1 MHPLSGADLRTLAH
15 VRRDAGPLS
24 PQGARA
30 FAAARRAALGR
41 LPFTLAERALVA
53 MRAPRL
59 ADMPP
64 PVFIL
69 GHWRSGTTHL
79 YQLMVEAGFGF
90 VSPVA
95 TGLPWDMLILGRLAR
110 RQIEARLPADRWIDK
125 VPVTPDSPQEDEIAL
140 ANMSPLSF
148 YHGIYFPARLREHV
162 AAGLFLDGVPPAEV
176 ARWQARFLYFLRKLA
191 LQQGGRRLL
200 IKNPVYTARL
210 GMLAEML
217 PQAKFLHIYRN
228 PLDVLRSMRNFWAR
242 LLAQFAL
249 QPYSLAGIDSLIID
263 TYRRMMERLVTDAQ
277 ALPPQRLAQ
286 MRYEDFMARPL
297 PLLEAAWAQLE
308 LGPFEPHRPAFQ
320 RYLDAQAAFEP
331 NRFAPDDDAARV
343 ARAGLGDW
351 FARWGYPLPA

>member
-1 MHPLSGADLRTLAH
+1 MHPLSGADLRTLSL

-24 PQGARA
+24 PRGARA

-53 MRAPRL
+53 ARAPRL
-59 ADMPP
+59 EDMPP

-90 VSPVA
+90 VPPVA

-125 VPVTPDSPQEDEIAL
+125 VPVKPDSPQEDEIAL

-148 YHGIYFPARLREHV
+148 YHGIYFPARLRRHV
-162 AAGLFLDGVPPAEV
+162 DAGIFLDGADPAEV
-176 ARWQARFLYFLRKLA
+176 ARWQATFRYFLRKLS
-191 LQQGGRRLL
+191 LHQGGRRLL

-210 GMLAEML
+210 AMLAEML
-217 PQAKFLHIYRN
+217 PQATFIHIYRN
-228 PLDVLRSMRNFWAR
+228 PLDVLRSKRNFWGK
-242 LLAQFAL
+242 LLQQFAL
-249 QPYSLAGIDSLIID
+249 QPFDLAGIDELIVS
-263 TYRRMMERLVTDAQ
+263 TYRRMMERLVADA
-277 ALPPQRLAQ
+277 ATLPPERFAQ

-297 PLLEAAWAQLE
+297 PMLEAAWTQLR
-308 LGPFEPHRPAFQ
+308 LGPFEPHRAAFE
-320 RYLDAQAAFEP
+320 RYLAGQAAFEP
-331 NRFAPDDDAARV
+331 NRFRRDDDAAAV
-343 ARAGLGDW
+343 ARAGLGEW
-351 FARWGYPLPA
+351 FERWGYPLPA